1 MELWNPIVAEGRRKL
16 FGIGMGALLPAVGSS
31 LTWFCCLPIAAGLVG
46 VGLAGAGTKLMSLR
60 PVFTG
65 LSLVS
70 LGVAFYQAYR
80 PRPCGEG
87 NCQIPNRRG
96 HRLLVWFMA
105 VFIATLLTIQYWSS
119 WLIYWTS

>member
-1 MELWNPIVAEGRRKL
+1 MKLYSTSDDRRRFL
-16 FGIGMGALLPAVGSS
+16 GLGVGALLPAVGFS
-31 LTWFCCLPIAAGLVG
+31 LTWFCCLPIAAGLLG
-46 VGLAGAGTKLMSLR
+46 VGLAGVGAKLMSLR

-65 LSLVS
+65 LSVVC

-80 PRPCGEG
+80 PQPCRVDGS
-87 NCQIPNRRG
+87 CSTSSRRG
-96 HRLLVWFMA
+96 QRVLVWFMA